1 LVVQEPGEDVSD
13 DLDLVGKP
21 FAGKHSSVEFKP
33 AKLEH
38 NLDPKDLGK
47 GPAEALARAIGNGI
61 KSISATSKDGH
72 QMFNVTGRLAN
83 GIHATFDAAAG
94 DFRIETPPDR
104 ALSRLQIDRLV
115 ELVPALSEPLDNPG
129 MEVALVESLA
139 ILMQTKGAR

>member
-1 LVVQEPGEDVSD
+1 
-13 DLDLVGKP
+13 
-21 FAGKHSSVEFKP
+21 
-33 AKLEH
+33 
-38 NLDPKDLGK
+38 
-47 GPAEALARAIGNGI
+47 
-61 KSISATSKDGH
+61 
-72 QMFNVTGRLAN
+72 MFNVTGRLAN